1 MWESL
6 GGMSKANSDFPE
18 IPNMERLILESN
30 GEIHRFPLPSLYDF
44 TLSPWCS
51 HRLET
56 SGCPEER
63 KRIAKRKK
71 SSYIIC

>member
-6 GGMSKANSDFPE
+6 RGLSKANSDFPE
-18 IPNMERLILESN
+18 IPNMKRLILESN
-30 GEIHRFPLPSLYDF
+30 GEIRRFLLLSLYGF
-44 TLSPWCS
+44 TLFPWCS
-51 HRLET
+51 RRLET